1 MTEHAL
7 TLRPLVDIE
16 ADINVRKR
24 NVTLD
29 ILAMG
34 RDLTEAKAQLEHG
47 AWLDWLRKMDF
58 GQRTAENWMR
68 LAREIGPE
76 SSLAALPYTKALAL
90 ISAPAEDR
98 EQLAEEAGD
107 RSAAELKRLALEAR
121 AARDDA
127 ARIREELKQKEAEL
141 QITRKG
147 ADALR
152 DQIDHML
159 QQQPKTVEVEPED
172 YKDLKDAVETL
183 KQENT
188 ELTMAVEEAEQRAQ
202 AAWAGTGTRP
212 MKRVADPMELLSA
225 VTDFLARTEMMPQAG
240 AELRELQE
248 HELRSMEISLGSICA
263 WADRMD
269 KALTQARLGLHMVG
283 EGAIV

>member
-107 RSAAELKRLALEAR
+107 KSAAELKRLAEEAR
-121 AARDDA
+121 AAKAEAERMRQDEKSARDA
-127 ARIREELKQKEAEL
+127 LAKTQKEKE
-141 QITRKG
+141 
-147 ADALR
+147 ALLDR
-152 DQIDHML
+152 IEKIRQA
-159 QQQPKTVEVEPED
+159 PKVVEVEPED

>member
-7 TLRPLVDIE
+7 TLRPLADIE

-68 LAREIGPE
+68 LSREIGPE

-121 AARDDA
+121 AAKAEAERMRLDEKSARDA
-127 ARIREELKQKEAEL
+127 LAKTQKEKE
-141 QITRKG
+141 
-147 ADALR
+147 ALL
-152 DQIDHML
+152 DQIEKIR
-159 QQQPKTVEVEPED
+159 QAPKVVEVEPED